1 MFGYGRVVN
10 GAALKVLLLLIALIF
25 FTENLYDLEQAC
37 IYRTQ
42 LTKSSVQI
50 LTTPIP

>member
-10 GAALKVLLLLIALIF
+10 GAALKVLLLIALIF
-25 FTENLYDLEQAC
+25 FTEDLYDLEQAC